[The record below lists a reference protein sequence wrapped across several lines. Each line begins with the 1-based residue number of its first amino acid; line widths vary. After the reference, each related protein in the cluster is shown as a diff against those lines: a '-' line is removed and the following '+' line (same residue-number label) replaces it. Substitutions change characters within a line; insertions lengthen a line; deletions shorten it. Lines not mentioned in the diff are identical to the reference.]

1 MVVGLHRRAI
11 GVFSH
16 RRDAEDALHE
26 LRNSGFAM
34 DRVSVIAQ
42 DIDGKDN
49 IAGAEVHD
57 QVGNKAD
64 EGASLGA
71 VSGGTL
77 GGLTGLLVG
86 LGTLA
91 IPGVGP
97 IMLAGATATA
107 IATTLAGAG
116 IGAAAGSLLGGLV
129 GLGIPE
135 EEARGY
141 NSRVERGH
149 YLVIV
154 DGTAAEI
161 AKAEAIMRR
170 RGIEDFQIYDQPGR
184 DYNSS
189 DVIPPAP
196 VVPGPVVAN
205 PYDASGVFPTPVVSP
220 INNSDVRSSN
230 PLHRSRRIVGV
241 FEHRRDAEAALT
253 ELRDAGFS
261 MDEVSIIGKDAG
273 GNINAPGT
281 DLRGNKADDG
291 AKAGAATGAA
301 LGGLGGLLVGLG
313 ALAIPG
319 VGPVLLGGAA
329 ATALATAAT
338 GAGIGAAAGG
348 ITGGLVGLG
357 IPEYKAQ
364 AYNDKLNRGDYIVMV
379 DATDDEVRRAEVILK
394 RHNIQ
399 DYDVFDATD
408 VSSSRRERPA
418 MDTSRVGYVNT
429 NPSHRGRRIVGVF
442 EHRRDAEAALTEL
455 RDAGF
460 SMDEVSIIG
469 KDAGGNVNTSVG
481 GTTNTDLRGN
491 KADDGAKAGAAT
503 GAALGG
509 LGGLLVGLGALAIP
523 GVGPVLLGGAAATAL
538 ATAATGAGIG
548 AAAGGITGGLVG
560 LGIPEYKAQAYN
572 DKLNRGD
579 YIVMVDATDDEVR
592 RAEVILKRHNIQDYD
607 VFDATDVS
615 SSRRERPAMDTSRV
629 NYAADTSTTTRTIN
643 SDDADVIIIDR
654 RDETI

>member
-1 MVVGLHRRAI
+1 MVIGLHRRAV

-16 RRDAEDALHE
+16 RRDAENALHE

-42 DIDGKDN
+42 DIDGNDN

-57 QVGNKAD
+57 RVGNKAD

-135 EEARGY
+135 EEARSY

-154 DGTAAEI
+154 DGTGSEL
-161 AKAEAIMRR
+161 AKAETIMRR
-170 RGIEDFQIYDQPGR
+170 HGIEDFQVYDQPGR
-184 DYNSS
+184 NNDTSESTVPTVTPLYPNVSS
-189 DVIPPAP
+189 
-196 VVPGPVVAN
+196 
-205 PYDASGVFPTPVVSP
+205 STQ
-220 INNSDVRSSN
+220 
-230 PLHRSRRIVGV
+230 LHRNRRIVGV

-253 ELRDAGFS
+253 ELRAAGFS

-273 GNINAPGT
+273 SNVSAPGT
-281 DLRGNKADDG
+281 DLQGNKASDG

-329 ATALATAAT
+329 ATALATAVT
-338 GAGIGAAAGG
+338 GAGIGAATGG

-357 IPEYKAQ
+357 IPENKARV
-364 AYNDKLNRGDYIVMV
+364 YNTRLNRGDYIVMV
-379 DATDDEVRRAEVILK
+379 DATDDEVRRAESILK

-408 VSSSRRERPA
+408 VSSSRREA
-418 MDTSRVGYVNT
+418 
-429 NPSHRGRRIVGVF
+429 
-442 EHRRDAEAALTEL
+442 
-455 RDAGF
+455 
-460 SMDEVSIIG
+460 
-469 KDAGGNVNTSVG
+469 
-481 GTTNTDLRGN
+481 
-491 KADDGAKAGAAT
+491 
-503 GAALGG
+503 
-509 LGGLLVGLGALAIP
+509 
-523 GVGPVLLGGAAATAL
+523 PV
-538 ATAATGAGIG
+538 
-548 AAAGGITGGLVG
+548 
-560 LGIPEYKAQAYN
+560 
-572 DKLNRGD
+572 
-579 YIVMVDATDDEVR
+579 
-592 RAEVILKRHNIQDYD
+592 
-607 VFDATDVS
+607 
-615 SSRRERPAMDTSRV
+615 MDTSRV
-629 NYAADTSTTTRTIN
+629 NYTSDNVATNTTVD
-643 SDDADVIIIDR
+643 SDAPDVIIIDR
-654 RDETI
+654 RDEKV